1 VKERVPSA
9 TRALG
14 QLGEDLAARH
24 LEGLG
29 YRLLGRNVRS
39 SLGELDLVFRDR
51 DEVVFVEVKARRGL
65 LGNAPEEKVD
75 GRKVERLA
83 RLAQAYLAERGLEES
98 AWRIDVVA
106 VVLDTRGRVQRLQH
120 YKNAVY

>member
-1 VKERVPSA
+1 MKERAPGA

-39 SLGELDLVFRDR
+39 SLGELDLVFRER
-51 DEVVFVEVKARRGL
+51 DEVVFVEVKARRSL
-65 LGNAPEEKVD
+65 LGIAPEEKVD
-75 GRKVERLA
+75 RRKIERLA
-83 RLAQAYLAERGLEES
+83 RLAEAYLAERGLEES

-106 VVLDTRGRVQRLQH
+106 VVLDAQGRVQRLQH
-120 YKNAVY
+120 YKYAVY